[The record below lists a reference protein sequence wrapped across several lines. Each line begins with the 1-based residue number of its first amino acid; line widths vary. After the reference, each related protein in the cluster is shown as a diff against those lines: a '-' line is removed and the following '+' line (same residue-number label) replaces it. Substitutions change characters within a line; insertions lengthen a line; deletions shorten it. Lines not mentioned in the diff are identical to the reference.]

1 MLTIEFEPP
10 AESDPCQ
17 CCGGRTTRLTR
28 FVHRDGDAY
37 AIYYAL
43 FADNHPDRTV
53 LATVSIGE
61 WGEGSTPEQRVAF
74 ALELR
79 ATDAEYQVA
88 VVDAELSPWRDATFI
103 GRTLNRAE
111 ALGHPRLK
119 EVFHIADHIFVEDQP
134 VHDYLNAASSAA

>member
-10 AESDPCQ
+10 KESAPCE

-28 FVHRDGDAY
+28 FVHSEGDAY

-43 FADNHPDRTV
+43 FSDSHPGRAV
-53 LATVSIGE
+53 SVTVSIGE

-79 ATDAEYQVA
+79 STDSQYQVG
-88 VVDAELSPWRDATFI
+88 VVDSEKSPWREASFI
-103 GRTLNRAE
+103 GRTLDRVE
-111 ALGHPRLK
+111 ALAHPRIK
-119 EVFHIADHIFVEDQP
+119 EVFHITDHIVTEDEP
-134 VHDYLNAASSAA
+134 VHAYLNAA